1 MSWKWKY
8 FTRKELSS
16 KDDGS
21 FVTNADALDKL
32 ERMRIIMA
40 KPLIINSAYRS
51 PIHNKKIGGK
61 PNSMHVQGRAFD
73 VSIKGHNPVA
83 LHQAAVEA
91 GFTGFG
97 FARTYLHVDTGAKR
111 YWEYKKGDKR
121 KFVTQDVELPV
132 IALSI
137 DKETEKPSRIDNVP
151 LSTKQKAAVVT
162 STGVVATTGVVSVIP
177 TEVMSDNAPAVL
189 AFLQAID
196 YRFALV
202 IIAVGLAGFVWWVL
216 RVRK

>member
-8 FTRKELSS
+8 FTRNELSS

-21 FVTNADALDKL
+21 FLINEDALNKL
-32 ERMRIIMA
+32 ERMRKIVG

-51 PIHNKKIGGK
+51 PRHNKKIGGK

-73 VSIKGHNPVA
+73 VSIKGHNPAILYQIA
-83 LHQAAVEA
+83 LTA

-121 KFVTQDVELPV
+121 KFLTQDDYLPEM
-132 IALSI
+132 ALSI
-137 DKETEKPSRIDNVP
+137 DKETEKPKKVEGVGVSDTTI
-151 LSTKQKAAVVT
+151 AAG
-162 STGVVATTGVVSVIP
+162 TGVIVATGGLTAIDP
-177 TEVMSDNAPAVL
+177 TFMIENAPAAL
-189 AFLQAID
+189 SFLQMAD
-196 YRFALV
+196 YRIAMVVLV
-202 IIAVGLAGFVWWVL
+202 IVVIAGFIWW
-216 RVRK
+216 RARK